1 MGNNRMN
8 QGDAGKATGAQPTT
22 NAPVSIGMHDS
33 GRLYQR
39 VAEQLAEVISS
50 GEFKVGSRLPAERKL
65 AERFNV
71 SRPTVREAII
81 ALEIAGCVEVKG
93 GSGVYIT
100 SNNSGSLGATDLDI
114 GPFEILEAR
123 LLFESEA
130 AAIAA
135 KVITDDELRGL
146 KSALQSMITENE
158 QEQVTENADEIFH
171 QLIARATHNEAI
183 VSVCKHLWSLRNSSS
198 ISACMLN
205 KVRKAGSRPCIEEHR
220 RIYEAL
226 EQRNPAE
233 AREAMRDH
241 LSRVV
246 EQLLEATEAQAV
258 EEALRKVNQERQR
271 FDLVR

>member
-1 MGNNRMN
+1 MSQNDTGKSKAR
-8 QGDAGKATGAQPTT
+8 DAAKETV
-22 NAPVSIGMHDS
+22 NAPLLLGVSHS

-39 VAEQLAEVISS
+39 VAEQLAEVIGS
-50 GEFKVGSRLPAERKL
+50 GEFPVGSRLPAERKL

-93 GSGVYIT
+93 GSGVYVT
-100 SNNSGSLGATDLDI
+100 SNNAGGLGATDLDMS
-114 GPFEILEAR
+114 PFEILEAR
-123 LLFESEA
+123 ILFESEA

-135 KVITDDELRGL
+135 KVITEEELQGVRA
-146 KSALQSMITENE
+146 ALQSMIMENE
-158 QEQVTENADEIFH
+158 QKEITEDADEIFH

-183 VSVCKHLWSLRNSSS
+183 VSVCKHLWALRNSSS
-198 ISACMLN
+198 LSACVLN
-205 KVRKAGSRPCIEEHR
+205 KVRRAGSRPCIEEHQ
-220 RIYEAL
+220 RILQAL
-226 EQRNPAE
+226 ERRDSQA

-241 LSRVV
+241 LNRVV
-246 EQLLEATEAQAV
+246 EQLLETTEAQAV